1 MKKYLKTAIFLLIIV
16 GCIGTVSL
24 AQYKKPRKPSG
35 PASHIKVDEEKHSSS
50 GVIIGKSFIKPG
62 EKLPVLW
69 GIMGP
74 PDKIWAMRGKDD
86 VNKDYVKLDYYS
98 YGLSFDINSLS
109 NKIQGILIEE
119 NNRIFKMKG
128 VPFRIG
134 QEHKIV
140 FKTWGEPESS
150 QPGILAY
157 WRRGVYVGVDDSG
170 VISYLFL
177 TKPGV
182 FEDEKND
189 SDKNKK

>member
-1 MKKYLKTAIFLLIIV
+1 MKKYLKITIILAIIV
-16 GCIGTVSL
+16 GLMGTVSL
-24 AQYKKPRKPSG
+24 AQYKKPRKPKG
-35 PASHIKVDEEKHSSS
+35 PASHIKVDDEEYSSS
-50 GVIIGKSFIKPG
+50 GVLIGNSFIKPG
-62 EKLPVLW
+62 DKLPILW

-109 NKIQGILIEE
+109 NEIQGILVEE
-119 NNRIFKMKG
+119 NNRIFKMKE

-140 FKTWGEPESS
+140 LQTWGEPENS

-177 TKPGV
+177 TKPGI
-182 FEDEKND
+182 FEDEEND
-189 SDKNKK
+189 SKKNKK